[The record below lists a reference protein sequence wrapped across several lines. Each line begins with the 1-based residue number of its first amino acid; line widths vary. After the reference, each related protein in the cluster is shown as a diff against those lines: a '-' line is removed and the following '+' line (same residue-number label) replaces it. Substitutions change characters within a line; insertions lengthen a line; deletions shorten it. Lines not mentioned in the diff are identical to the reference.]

1 MRQLVSLFCSAFTI
15 ACLLP
20 VFVSALPR
28 SVRLMPEWQQ
38 PSSLPQKGLAPSPLN
53 PTPAPSRPQAK
64 GESDERRP
72 DIARIKVI
80 CHSDYMEIQMD
91 ADLLGMG
98 ILVDVEDIRLGRSD
112 QTGES
117 CRAFP
122 TEHEKYSIAAAL
134 TDCGTEHV
142 ITKDHLLYTNTLEY
156 SPGPSSDGLIRTQP
170 ASFPIVCYYKRKFDL
185 SSIRVMPTWLPFMS
199 TRADEGQ
206 LAFSLHL
213 MTDDWVSQRATTTY
227 YLDEILNIEA
237 SVEQFNHDPMWVFVD
252 HCVATVTPDVE
263 SVPRYDFVEQGCLMD
278 SFLTGSSARFLPR
291 LQHNK
296 LQFQLESFR
305 FHQEERTEMYISC
318 LLRVETGTAPDG
330 MRRACSFIDNSWQSA
345 DNEDWLCDRCVS
357 PASNQK
363 SSMLASQSS
372 TGSGGTGGSS
382 AMVHPGPRSAL
393 SSLDSTR
400 GWEKQERVGPISV
413 LKKAKRPLA
422 PPEAMHGLSE
432 PMPETNMA
440 TSVDM
445 GPRSYSPRNDG
456 VPWELDKPASLWF
469 SVNKNVAVIQSPD
482 GNVNQFFDLWKK
494 QASQKDWTELM
505 QLLLKA
511 SSPAVTSAETTAE
524 ALVPSEAMPLP
535 KASSPAVTSAETTTE
550 ALVPSEGMTLPKASS
565 PAVTSAETTT
575 EALVPSE
582 GMTLP
587 LPAEEESTAAP
598 ALLPLTPGYK
608 MADLKLDVDVAME
621 MHPSSPAPLKED
633 VVMSDNKDE
642 DFS

>member
-1 MRQLVSLFCSAFTI
+1 
-15 ACLLP
+15 
-20 VFVSALPR
+20 
-28 SVRLMPEWQQ
+28 MPEWQQ

-112 QTGES
+112 QTGQS

-134 TDCGTEHV
+134 TDCGMEHV

-185 SSIRVMPTWLPFMS
+185 SSIPVMPTWLPFMS

-206 LAFSLHL
+206 LVFSLHL
-213 MTDDWVSQRATTTY
+213 MTDDWVSQRATTKY
-227 YLDEILNIEA
+227 YLGDIFNIEA
-237 SVEQFNHDPMWVFVD
+237 SVEQFNHNPMWVFVD

-263 SVPRYDFVEQGCLMD
+263 SVPRYDFVDQGCMMD

-305 FHQEERTEMYISC
+305 FHQEERTELYISC

-330 MRRACSFIDNSWQSA
+330 MCRACSFIDNSWQSA
-345 DNEDWLCDRCVS
+345 DNEDWLCDSCVLCGSAQS

-372 TGSGGTGGSS
+372 AGSGGTGGSS
-382 AMVHPGPRSAL
+382 AMVHPGPRSAP

-440 TSVDM
+440 MSVDM

-456 VPWELDKPASLWF
+456 VPWELDKP
-469 SVNKNVAVIQSPD
+469 VNKNVAVTQSPD

-505 QLLLKA
+505 QLLLKE

-535 KASSPAVTSAETTTE
+535 KASSPAF
-550 ALVPSEGMTLPKASS
+550 
-565 PAVTSAETTT
+565 TSAETTT

-633 VVMSDNKDE
+633 VVMSDNKD
-642 DFS
+642 